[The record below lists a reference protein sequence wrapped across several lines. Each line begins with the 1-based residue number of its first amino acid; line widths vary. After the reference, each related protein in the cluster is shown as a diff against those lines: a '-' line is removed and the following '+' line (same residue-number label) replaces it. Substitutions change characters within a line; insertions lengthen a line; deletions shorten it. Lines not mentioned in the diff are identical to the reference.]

1 MLTACRRRRSTLW
14 GQHRWAFRIPAAL
27 LLVFSQ
33 AVWCPQE
40 AYAQTSGST
49 LWSFLG
55 IKSDQESTNPA
66 IKAAAKAKAAK
77 HKICKKKAAIKYLA
91 GLGCSPEHPEVGPAL
106 IAAFKVQ
113 PALKQNPKVP
123 RRRALRS
130 FAEVKK

>member
-1 MLTACRRRRSTLW
+1 
-14 GQHRWAFRIPAAL
+14 
-27 LLVFSQ
+27 
-33 AVWCPQE
+33 
-40 AYAQTSGST
+40 
-49 LWSFLG
+49 LG